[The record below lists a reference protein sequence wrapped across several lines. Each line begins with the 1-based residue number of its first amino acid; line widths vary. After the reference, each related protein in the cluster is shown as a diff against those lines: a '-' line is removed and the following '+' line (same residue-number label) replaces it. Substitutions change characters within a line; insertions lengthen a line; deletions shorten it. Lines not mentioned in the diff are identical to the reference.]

1 MRKVKENLLKGL
13 LWGSIV
19 FTLGVLIFIL
29 SYIFVKGIGSLS
41 FDFLIK
47 DYSPSGNGGVLP
59 MIITTLYMV
68 VLSILVATPIS
79 ILAAIY
85 LQEYARQG
93 VLVKIIRFAT
103 ECLSGIPSIVY
114 GLFGAVFFVEYL
126 NMGYSILAGS
136 LTVSIIIL
144 PVIIRTTE
152 ESLKSVPESYK
163 EGSLGLGATRL
174 QTLYKVVVPS
184 AMPGILAGTILAIGR
199 VIGESAAILLTAGT
213 VAKVPKSIFSSGRTL
228 TVQAYLVT
236 KEAGAISEAC
246 AVGIILIVIIL
257 ILNTLAR
264 FISKKIN
271 KVNY

>member
-29 SYIFVKGIGSLS
+29 SYIFIKGIGSLS
-41 FDFLIK
+41 LSFLIK
-47 DYSPSGNGGVLP
+47 DYSPSGDGGVLP

-68 VLSILVATPIS
+68 ILSILVATPIS

-93 VLVKIIRFAT
+93 TLVKIIRFAT

-136 LTVSIIIL
+136 LTISIIIL

-174 QTLYKVVVPS
+174 QTLYKVIVPS
-184 AMPGILAGTILAIGR
+184 AMPGILAGIILAIGR

-271 KVNY
+271 KANY

>member
-47 DYSPSGNGGVLP
+47 DYSPSGDGGVLP

-93 VLVKIIRFAT
+93 ALVKIIRFAT

-174 QTLYKVVVPS
+174 QTLYKVIVPS

-271 KVNY
+271 KANY

>member
-144 PVIIRTTE
+144 PIIIRTTE

>member
-1 MRKVKENLLKGL
+1 MRKIRECFLKVL

-19 FTLGVLIFIL
+19 ITLGMLIFIL
-29 SYIFVKGIGSLS
+29 SYIFIKGIKVLS
-41 FDFLIK
+41 FDFLLK
-47 DYSPSGNGGVLP
+47 DYSPLGDGGVMP
-59 MIITTLYMV
+59 MVITTLYMV
-68 VLSILVATPIS
+68 GLSILVSTPIA

-85 LQEYARQG
+85 LQEYAKQG
-93 VLVKIIRFAT
+93 KLVKTIRFAT

-126 NMGYSILAGS
+126 NMGYSIIAGA

-152 ESLKSVPESYK
+152 ESLKSVPNAYK

-184 AMPGILAGTILAIGR
+184 AVPGILAGTILAIGR

-236 KEAGAISEAC
+236 KEAGAINEAC
-246 AVGIILIVIIL
+246 AVGIILIVIVFL
-257 ILNTLAR
+257 LNTLAR
-264 FISKKIN
+264 YISRKIN
-271 KVNY
+271 KANY

>member
-29 SYIFVKGIGSLS
+29 SYIFIKGIGSLS
-41 FDFLIK
+41 LSFLIK
-47 DYSPSGNGGVLP
+47 DYSPSGDGGVLS

-68 VLSILVATPIS
+68 ILSILVATPIS

-93 VLVKIIRFAT
+93 TLVKIIRFAT

-174 QTLYKVVVPS
+174 QTLYKVIVPS

-271 KVNY
+271 KANY